1 MDMFQSSLHNLL
13 EVSILI
19 GLLLSLSVSSCLEIV
34 YLGDR
39 EQVTGSLINLLTIS
53 SCLDIIAGK
62 PNLNV
67 SSAQSAKIWYNF
79 SHFVYCNLAVFEG
92 NK

>member
-1 MDMFQSSLHNLL
+1 MFQSLLKNLL

-39 EQVTGSLINLLTIS
+39 EQVTGSLIKLLTIS

-62 PNLNV
+62 QNLNV
-67 SSAQSAKIWYNF
+67 SSAQSAEIWYNF
-79 SHFVYCNLAVFEG
+79 SYFVYCDLAIFEG